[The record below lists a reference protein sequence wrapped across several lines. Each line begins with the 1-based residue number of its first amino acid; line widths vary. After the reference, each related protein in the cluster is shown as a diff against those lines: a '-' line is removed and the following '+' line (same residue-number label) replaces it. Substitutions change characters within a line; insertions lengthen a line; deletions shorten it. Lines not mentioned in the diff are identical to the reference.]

1 MKIITI
7 VLLIMFSS
15 FSNAS
20 LIKFSFEATDFV
32 DCCNNQINPPQETV
46 IGHFIWE
53 AENELSN
60 IVSLLEID
68 LTIDG
73 YKYSLS
79 DVNYYSSIGDPFRMI
94 GGIEDNGD
102 GCGISCVLLDSRND
116 FNLSWD
122 ALDPQDISFVYTGG
136 QNDNGVWT
144 TNTVN
149 FNITTVPEPSTLLL
163 LLSSVLF
170 LRRRG

>member
-15 FSNAS
+15 LSNAS
-20 LIKFSFEATDFV
+20 LIKFSFEATGFT

-53 AENELSN
+53 AENELSSIIN
-60 IVSLLEID
+60 LLEIE

-73 YKYSLS
+73 YQYSLS
-79 DVNYYSSIGDPFRMI
+79 DVNYYSSIGDSFRMV
-94 GGIEDNGD
+94 GGIEDNGA
-102 GCGISCVLLDSRND
+102 GCGIGCVLLDSQND
-116 FNLSWD
+116 FRLSWD
-122 ALDPQDISFVYTGG
+122 ILDPLDISFAYTGG
-136 QNDNGVWT
+136 QNDNGVWISNSVN
-144 TNTVN
+144 TNVSS
-149 FNITTVPEPSTLLL
+149 VPEPSTLLL
-163 LLSSVLF
+163 LLPSVLL